1 MEAFVTTKAASIQ
14 KWLEQFGI
22 PAYAAASVPD
32 DIEEPYMTYSLPVG
46 AWGDGDMAMQVDIWY
61 YGDGEAAP
69 NAKVQEISDAIGLG
83 GVMVPCDG
91 GGIWVKRG
99 SPFAQSTTDGSDDDK
114 VKRRYLNIDLEY
126 ITTS

>member
-1 MEAFVTTKAASIQ
+1 METLVSTKAAAVQAFLSGFS
-14 KWLEQFGI
+14 L

-32 DIEEPYMTYSLPVG
+32 DASMPYLTYSLPVG
-46 AWGDGDMAMQVDIWY
+46 AFVDGETSMQVDLWY
-61 YGDGEAAP
+61 YGDGEKAP

-83 GVMVPCDG
+83 GVMLTCDE

-99 SPFAQSTTDGSDDDK
+99 SPFAQAVTDSTDDK
-114 VKRRYLNIDLEY
+114 VKRRYLNVDLEY